1 MMEFACFE
9 FGLNGTHKTSL
20 RIFAVTVC
28 VLFCVSAFLYKTK
41 IIIFSFKKSIGKKL
55 LNVTLKN

>member
-41 IIIFSFKKSIGKKL
+41 IIIFSL
-55 LNVTLKN
+55 